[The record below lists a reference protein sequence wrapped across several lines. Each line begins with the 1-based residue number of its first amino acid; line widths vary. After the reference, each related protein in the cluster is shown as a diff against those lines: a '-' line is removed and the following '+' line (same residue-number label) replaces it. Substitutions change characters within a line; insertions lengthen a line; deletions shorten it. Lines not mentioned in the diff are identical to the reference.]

1 MNIVDN
7 VEKELMDMQKS
18 DQFEFAKTNLISV
31 TMGNESEPSKL
42 TEHCG
47 KSPPRITMLFNA
59 NPYHIRPLAS
69 NIISNVLYGDE
80 SSQIHVTNHPLVYNK
95 QVIRKVEKYYS
106 LYEVILKIMYTI
118 KRKLYSFLD

>member
-47 KSPPRITMLFNA
+47 KSPPRMTMLFNA

-69 NIISNVLYGDE
+69 NIVSNVLYGYDLYRDGDD
-80 SSQIHVTNHPLVYNK
+80 SSKIKLTNHPLIYNRR
-95 QVIRKVEKYYS
+95 VRHIFV
-106 LYEVILKIMYTI
+106 
-118 KRKLYSFLD
+118 